1 MRTDGGNRAGP
12 GAKPGTVGREGSPT
26 LGAHA
31 AAVQA
36 NAALGSRTK
45 VRNGEKVVGQLAR
58 PK

>member
-12 GAKPGTVGREGSPT
+12 GAKPGTVGRDGSPT

-36 NAALGSRTK
+36 NDALGSRTK
-45 VRNGEKVVGQLAR
+45 VRNG
-58 PK
+58 